1 MDNKKFKTVQ
11 VDSSTKTKLLQLS
24 KRSGCSQSEL
34 ISALVTYASQNN
46 ITITKGQTT
55 IHVSG
60 DLQDSSGK
68 VHKAK
73 DVKE

>member
-1 MDNKKFKTVQ
+1 MDNKEFKTVQ
-11 VDSSTKTKLLQLS
+11 IDASTKERLLQLS
-24 KRSGCSQSEL
+24 EKTGISQSEL